1 MKEKTYTQE
10 EIDSKINILET
21 DIDSLKAKRTDIS
34 KEINSKKKQV
44 LVWSEF
50 DIAQFKMF

>member
-44 LVWSEF
+44 LVWSGF